1 MEDLQIRN
9 MTASARGSTEDPGVN
24 VAAKSGLNRE
34 ILKQTWGII
43 RQQLAYKA
51 EWAGRES
58 VEIDPRNTSRACSA
72 CGVVEHRSRRGKRFE

>member
-9 MTASARGSTEDPGVN
+9 MTASARGSTEDAGIN

-34 ILKQTWGII
+34 ILKQTWGIT

-51 EWAGRES
+51 EWTGPEL
-58 VEIDPRNTSRACSA
+58 VEVDPRNTSRACSA
-72 CGVVEHRSRRGKRFE
+72 CGMVEHRSRRGKRFE

>member
-9 MTASARGSTEDPGVN
+9 MTASAGGRTEDPGAN

-51 EWAGRES
+51 EWAGREL